1 LAHPYAVGRKRIE
14 SSRQTAAGDVVITK
28 VSGHYHISRAQGSG
42 KPFAPLDVID
52 RRADAI
58 ARACQLAT
66 GHQRV
71 FMYGKGG
78 SPDCVEVNCAK
89 PKTDG

>member
-1 LAHPYAVGRKRIE
+1 MGRKRAG
-14 SSRQTAAGDVVITK
+14 SPLTTAAGDIVVTK
-28 VSGHYHISRAQGSG
+28 VADHYHISRAQGAG

-66 GHQRV
+66 GQQRV

>member
-1 LAHPYAVGRKRIE
+1 MGRKRPG
-14 SSRQTAAGDVVITK
+14 SPQPTAAGDIVVTR
-28 VSGHYHISRAQGSG
+28 VSGHYHISRAQGAG
-42 KPFAPLDVID
+42 KPFAPIDVTN

-71 FMYGKGG
+71 FLYASG
-78 SPDCVEVNCAK
+78 SSTDCVEIDCAK
-89 PKTDG
+89 PR